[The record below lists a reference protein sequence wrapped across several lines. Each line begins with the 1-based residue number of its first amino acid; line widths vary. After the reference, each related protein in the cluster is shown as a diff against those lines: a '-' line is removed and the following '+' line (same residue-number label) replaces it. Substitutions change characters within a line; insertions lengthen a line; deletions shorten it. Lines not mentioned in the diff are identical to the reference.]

1 MGNIEENI
9 NLIAAALETI
19 AAAQTEMLSI
29 ARWNRDRLIGM
40 GMAKTAPAAPKAEPE
55 KPAEPAA
62 PKAEQ
67 PAPAAPAEPEMTYEQ
82 LKAELTS
89 RGIEIP
95 KGTKMTTLQ
104 KLWAQHKADPVVP
117 AEPEKPAE
125 PAAPETTK
133 EPAAP
138 ADSGLFDDPPAAP
151 AEPAKKPMTAEQ
163 ARGVLTSLCA
173 NPPTVEER
181 QMMVQALN
189 KVGAAKFSEVPEGK
203 FDDLVAAFK
212 ELKGVK

>member
-1 MGNIEENI
+1 
-9 NLIAAALETI
+9 
-19 AAAQTEMLSI
+19 
-29 ARWNRDRLIGM
+29 
-40 GMAKTAPAAPKAEPE
+40 
-55 KPAEPAA
+55 
-62 PKAEQ
+62 
-67 PAPAAPAEPEMTYEQ
+67 MTYEQ

-125 PAAPETTK
+125 PAAPETPK

-138 ADSGLFDDPPAAP
+138 ADSGLFDDAAP
-151 AEPAKKPMTAEQ
+151 AAPAKKPMTAEE
-163 ARGVLTSLCA
+163 AREVLTSLCEA
-173 NPPTVEER
+173 RPTVEER

-189 KVGAAKFSEVPEGK
+189 KLGCAKFSEVPEGK
-203 FDDLVAAFK
+203 FEELVAVFK